1 MGVKN
6 DASQPVFR
14 CISEQLRRERLEA
27 LRARTPEERI
37 RIALDLGTADAQRWS
52 VPAFRALDRQRSARK
67 AARVGGRP
75 TSFDTFDYFHT
86 PVGSGIFSVKRP
98 MNFAAYK
105 VTRWRVSSMSYGASR
120 MPRRGCRA
128 YAAESSP

>member
-37 RIALDLGTADAQRWS
+37 RIALDLGTADAQR
-52 VPAFRALDRQRSARK
+52 
-67 AARVGGRP
+67 
-75 TSFDTFDYFHT
+75 
-86 PVGSGIFSVKRP
+86 
-98 MNFAAYK
+98 
-105 VTRWRVSSMSYGASR
+105 
-120 MPRRGCRA
+120 
-128 YAAESSP
+128 